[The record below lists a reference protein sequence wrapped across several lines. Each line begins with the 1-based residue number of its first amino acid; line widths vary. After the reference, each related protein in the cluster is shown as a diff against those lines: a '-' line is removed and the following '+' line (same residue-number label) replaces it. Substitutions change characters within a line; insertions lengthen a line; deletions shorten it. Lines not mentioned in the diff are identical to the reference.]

1 MMAGMGSS
9 EEPAPLRSDEER
21 HEMEHLRDELG
32 ALDADIERA
41 RRGIEIST
49 SAHYEDF
56 ILRPLPEAEDLAGG
70 ETVRLRDGRAV
81 VIRPVEP
88 ADASLLKE
96 GFEHV
101 SAVSRY
107 RRFLFDR
114 PDLTGEEAVDLTRL
128 DRDHQALG
136 AIDPDRRVG
145 VGLARYVRDRSD
157 PKRATAAV
165 TVVDS
170 WQGRGVGSALME
182 RLAKRA
188 LDAGI
193 EQFEG
198 HMIVDDIQAQ
208 RTFEHA
214 GTVETS
220 RRSRGVLD
228 LVVRLGG

>member
-1 MMAGMGSS
+1 MMAVMGSA

-21 HEMEHLRDELG
+21 HEMEHLRDELE
-32 ALDADIERA
+32 ALDSDIERA
-41 RRGIEIST
+41 RRGIESAT

-56 ILRPLPEAEDLAGG
+56 LGRPLPKPADLTGG
-70 ETVRLRDGRAV
+70 ETVRLRDGREV
-81 VIRPVEP
+81 VIRAVEP
-88 ADASLLKE
+88 ADASLLQE
-96 GFEHV
+96 GFEHL

-128 DRDHQALG
+128 DRDHQAVG
-136 AIDPDRRVG
+136 AIDPERRVG

-157 PKRATAAV
+157 PKRAAVAV
-165 TVVDS
+165 TVIDS
-170 WQGRGVGSALME
+170 WQGRGVAGALME
-182 RLAKRA
+182 TLAKRA

-198 HMIVDDIQAQ
+198 HMIVGDIQAQ
-208 RTFEHA
+208 RTFEHV

-220 RRSRGVLD
+220 QRAQGVLD
-228 LVVRLGG
+228 LVVRLSA